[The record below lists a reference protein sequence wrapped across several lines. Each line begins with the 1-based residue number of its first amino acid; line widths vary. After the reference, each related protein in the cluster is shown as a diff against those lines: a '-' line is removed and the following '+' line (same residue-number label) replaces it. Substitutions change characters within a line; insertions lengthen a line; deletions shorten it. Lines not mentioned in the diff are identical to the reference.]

1 VGDQVLKAVY
11 AHLKDHHG
19 ITAEDIPYQ
28 LDTLMKTLEETFG
41 AAGAKTI
48 GKAIAKRFYKE
59 TGLEF
64 SDKPA
69 HSLQDYLKDAEL
81 LLLTD

>member
-1 VGDQVLKAVY
+1 MGEQVLKAVY

-19 ITAEDIPYQ
+19 ITAEEIPYQ
-28 LDTLMKTLEETFG
+28 LDTLMKTLEATFG

-48 GKAIAKRFYKE
+48 GKAIAKRFYSRM
-59 TGLEF
+59 GLEF

-69 HSLQDYLKDAEL
+69 YSLQDYLQDAEP